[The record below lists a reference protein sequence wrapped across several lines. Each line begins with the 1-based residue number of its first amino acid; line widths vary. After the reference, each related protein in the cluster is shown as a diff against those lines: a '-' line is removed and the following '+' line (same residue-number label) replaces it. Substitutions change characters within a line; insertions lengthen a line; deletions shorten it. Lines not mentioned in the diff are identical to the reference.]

1 MSLGTLR
8 QVVFEL
14 PEDLPYFD
22 QEDLLVK
29 ARHRCTSDYRIFPP
43 PRDQYIA
50 CSLHLAKYPFES
62 LLSAFEDGDGE
73 RIIDLALRYY
83 TGCTVEENIEKAMD
97 ALEAITYASHRH
109 AIPLEKNNNSL
120 LGRAYFCNGRAA
132 PAGPLHYSCLADIY
146 LHLMHAEFDGRTVT
160 RIDPP
165 TDRLLPCGQKDYIF
179 ANDFM
184 HLAAES
190 ADRAAECGVV
200 TQGVLA
206 VARYIARGGE
216 MRGVDVRETVRYK
229 PYTFLWE
236 VFDAREAELAEE
248 RRQREE
254 KVARAP
260 NAYTCAAAGCGLI
273 AGKKKSF
280 MRCAGSKDCQ
290 RRDWKVHKRYCK
302 PDAELNCPVPIQ
314 GSLAD
319 AEESSTLEP
328 ADPQTIRQRMD
339 YVGPDRAI
347 EVPLPNRPG
356 ETVRIHSEHLTPEMM
371 RMVRDHMVTR
381 NATTRSASESESVP
395 SGSTSQCRVADNR
408 HAWTRA

>member
-22 QEDLLVK
+22 EEDVLVK
-29 ARHRCTSDYRIFPP
+29 ARHRCTSDYRIFPH

-50 CSLHLAKYPFES
+50 CSLHLVQYPFES

-73 RIIDLALRYY
+73 RIIDLGLRYY
-83 TGCTVEENIEKAMD
+83 TGCTVEKNTERAID
-97 ALEAITYASHRH
+97 TWLAITNTGHRH

-120 LGRAYFCNGRAA
+120 LGRAY
-132 PAGPLHYSCLADIY
+132 SCLADAY
-146 LHLMHAEFDGRTVT
+146 FELMHAEFNGRTVS
-160 RIDPP
+160 RIVPH
-165 TDRLLPCGQKDYIF
+165 TDRLLPSGEKDPIL

-184 HLAAES
+184 ELAAS
-190 ADRAAECGVV
+190 YADRAAECGVI
-200 TQGVLA
+200 TQGIFH

-216 MRGVDVRETVRYK
+216 MRGVNVRETVRYK

-236 VFDAREAELAEE
+236 AFDAREAELAVE

-254 KVARAP
+254 KIARAP

-280 MRCAGSKDCQ
+280 MRCAGRCPPERKPHYCSKDCQ
-290 RRDWKVHKRYCK
+290 RRDWKTHKRYCK
-302 PDAELNCPVPIQ
+302 SDAELDCPVPVQ
-314 GSLAD
+314 GFLAD
-319 AEESSTLEP
+319 EEEDSTT
-328 ADPQTIRQRMD
+328 DPVDPRTVRQRVD
-339 YVGPDRAI
+339 YIGPDRAF

-356 ETVRIHSEHLTPEMM
+356 ETVRIHSQHLTPEMM
-371 RMVRDHMVTR
+371 RSLRDAMVTR
-381 NATTRSASESESVP
+381 NARRSVADSASGAPE
-395 SGSTSQCRVADNR
+395 GTSDVAD
-408 HAWTRA
+408 TREA